1 MQDSAVLS
9 IINRDINTLVNAK
22 FSNQFKSLLYFLS
35 FQCIYYF
42 AFIYSV
48 VEKPDLINLQSFPF
62 DIEGSKNIIARVAV
76 QYKCIGAV
84 LLNDKDGTI
93 IAGLTASNEPR
104 DITYNIF
111 QKWVCEDTECSW
123 PKLIKCMRQC
133 ELSALAKQIEDALQL
148 KPQHKQGL

>member
-1 MQDSAVLS
+1 MRSLAISLIHYFIFCLS
-9 IINRDINTLVNAK
+9 SVYTI
-22 FSNQFKSLLYFLS
+22 LL
-35 FQCIYYF
+35 
-42 AFIYSV
+42 FIYSV